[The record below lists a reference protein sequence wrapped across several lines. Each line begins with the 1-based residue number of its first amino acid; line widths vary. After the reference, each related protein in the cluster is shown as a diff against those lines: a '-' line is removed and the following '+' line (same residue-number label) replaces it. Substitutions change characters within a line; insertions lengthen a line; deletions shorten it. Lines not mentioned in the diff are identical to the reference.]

1 MVKQYFRSFFYNIL
15 IGFGRNR
22 LRPYIVLLLLFFCIA
37 TQSQQTIP
45 LVGSILTMNTVA
57 QDAIILYDIT
67 NGSYRRLELGV
78 GAHHV
83 WDFSPDGCRI
93 LLTLDDDLVSVR
105 LDGSDLQQMVIYD
118 DLPSEQWRIWEPDWS
133 ANLANPR
140 IAFTM
145 AREQIIN
152 GELTLTH
159 HIATVTADNPTPQ
172 FYSVAG
178 NEFSPTWSPNG
189 EWLAYISFTER
200 VAGANVL
207 ATALPTAEPPPG
219 QTPVA
224 VSLLN
229 EAGMWI
235 VSADA
240 GVKYHLTRFETGSV
254 TQPRWSNDSELIS
267 FVWSPQNSSDMIWMI
282 ANRPGAIPTQLS
294 YTWSMVLDHTWLPDN
309 TGSLGAIREFRETQA
324 NTLWQLPLVN
334 NDDSMAQIYLGEL
347 NISHA
352 DFPRFSPNGEWLAV
366 RSAYEM
372 MLIHLP
378 TGKSQMLDRSVLGN
392 SAGVWSPEGFSGEA
406 NCS

>member
-1 MVKQYFRSFFYNIL
+1 VKSYLDNLIARQY
-15 IGFGRNR
+15 GRNKFR
-22 LRPYIVLLLLFFCIA
+22 LYLLLMMLFFSII
-37 TQSQQTIP
+37 SQAQETIP
-45 LVGSILTMNTVA
+45 LAGSILAMNTVA
-57 QDAIILYDIT
+57 QDAIILYDVE
-67 NGSYRRLELGV
+67 NENYRRLELGV

-105 LDGSDLQQMVIYD
+105 LDGSDLQQMVVYD
-118 DLPSEQWRIWEPDWS
+118 DLPADQWRVWEPDWS
-133 ANLANPR
+133 PNPANPR

-145 AREQIIN
+145 AREQNIN
-152 GELTLTH
+152 GELTLSYR
-159 HIATVTADNPTPQ
+159 IAYVTPDNPIPQ

-200 VAGANVL
+200 VAGANLL

-219 QTPVA
+219 QTPA
-224 VSLLN
+224 PVSLLN
-229 EAGMWI
+229 EASMWI
-235 VSADA
+235 VSAD
-240 GVKYHLTRFETGSV
+240 GGLKYSLTRFATGSV

-267 FVWSPQNSSDMIWMI
+267 FVWSPQNNSDMVWMI

-294 YTWSMVLDHTWLPDN
+294 YAWSMVLDQTWLPDD
-309 TGSLGAIREFRETQA
+309 TATLGAIREFRETQA
-324 NTLWQLPLVN
+324 NTLWQLPLVS
-334 NDDSMAQIYLGEL
+334 NDDVTAERYLAQFD
-347 NISHA
+347 ISYA

-378 TGKSQMLDRSVLGN
+378 TGEVSMLDSSVMGN

-406 NCS
+406 NCP